1 MVPVIAASGAS
12 FFGAFQYYCHDK
24 RSQTSERV
32 DWSQTVNMLTDCVA
46 KAWKVMAY
54 TAKHQSALKQASG
67 QKATGAK
74 MKKPVFAFSLSW
86 APEQRPDKQTMMEAA
101 KRSLDVLGLA
111 EHQAIIVAHN
121 DRAHRHVHVIANTIH
136 PMTGIVAKL
145 KHTKRQLS
153 DFALDYEREGGKIYC
168 QQREEN
174 QKQREAGK
182 QTRYV
187 DPVIA
192 EAWKKS
198 RNGQEFVAALEAKGY
213 HLAQGRKRVVVM
225 DAHGKAHNPNRHI
238 QGVKAAE
245 VQKRLADLDMSRLPA
260 AEPVPQMEKAPAKEV
275 ENKQAQPEQAEH
287 RQPEPKEQEREPAP
301 APTQPALQD
310 TWQKAQ
316 EPQPKTIQP
325 TPQELRE
332 QQLAK
337 LAALHKEQRKALAVQ
352 QTSRTAFSK
361 RHLAQLYGLKGQKE
375 TLLAMKQTLD
385 NASWWK
391 RALGLTRKDQ
401 RSFDDHLRS
410 FQRDVGRY
418 REKLH
423 NIRQQHHDDRHAL
436 KDRQVKERWTMDAAH
451 DRQRQNEVN
460 HLLEDTLA
468 NVRQEERSR
477 EPERQTSTTKNQEFG
492 LGLG

>member
-24 RSQTSERV
+24 RSQSSERV
-32 DWSQTVNMLTDCVA
+32 DWTQTVNMLTDCVA

-54 TAKHQSALKQASG
+54 TAKHQSALKLASG
-67 QKATGAK
+67 QKATGAR

-86 APEQRPDKQTMMEAA
+86 APEQRPDKKAMLDAA
-101 KRSLDVLGLA
+101 RRSLDVLGLSG
-111 EHQAIIVAHN
+111 HQAIIVAHN
-121 DRAHRHVHVIANTIH
+121 DRAHRHVHVIANTVH

-153 DFALDYEREGGKIYC
+153 DFALDYEREGGKIFC

-198 RNGQEFVAALEAKGY
+198 RTGQEFVAALEASGY
-213 HLAQGRKRVVVM
+213 HLAQGRKRLVVM

-260 AEPVPQMEKAPAKEV
+260 AEPVPQIEKAPAKEG
-275 ENKQAQPEQAEH
+275 ENKQAQYEQAEH
-287 RQPEPKEQEREPAP
+287 RQPEPKEQERKSVP
-301 APTQPALQD
+301 APTPSPLQD

-316 EPQPKTIQP
+316 QSQPWTNQP
-325 TPQELRE
+325 TPQELRD
-332 QQLAK
+332 QQLEK
-337 LAALHKEQRKALAVQ
+337 LAALHKEQRKALSVQ

-375 TLLAMKQTLD
+375 ALLVMKQTLD
-385 NASWWK
+385 SVSWWK
-391 RALGLTRKDQ
+391 RALGLTRKDM
-401 RSFDDHLRS
+401 RAFDEQMRS
-410 FQRDVGRY
+410 FQKDVGRY

-423 NIRQQHHDDRHAL
+423 NIRQQHHEDRHAL
-436 KDRQVKERWTMDAAH
+436 KDRQAKERWTMDAAH
-451 DRQRQNEVN
+451 ERQRQNEVN
-460 HLLEDTLA
+460 RLLENTIA
-468 NVRQEERSR
+468 NVRQQEHYR
-477 EPERQTSTTKNQEFG
+477 EPGRQTSPTKNQEFSIG
-492 LGLG
+492 LG